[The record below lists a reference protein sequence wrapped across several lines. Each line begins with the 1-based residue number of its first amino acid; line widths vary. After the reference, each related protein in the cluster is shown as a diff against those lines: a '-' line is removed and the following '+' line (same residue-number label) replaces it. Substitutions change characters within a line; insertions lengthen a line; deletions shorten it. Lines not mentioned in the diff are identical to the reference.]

1 MEIANSC
8 AYECGRAWHIE
19 APTINSGGF
28 KQESTNSPNRRQTAD
43 VRIFIMED
51 KAQWSYFSKN
61 YRGAVRCIKCST
73 MHDRVQLSARKFP
86 ASQARAERPTNPH
99 ANKSE
104 PSFLVMQILRR

>member
-1 MEIANSC
+1 MKIASSC
-8 AYECGRAWHIE
+8 AYECCRAWHIE

-61 YRGAVRCIKCST
+61 YRRAVRCIKCST
-73 MHDRVQLSARKFP
+73 MHDRVQLVHKISRKSG
-86 ASQARAERPTNPH
+86 AGGAADQSTRE
-99 ANKSE
+99 
-104 PSFLVMQILRR
+104 